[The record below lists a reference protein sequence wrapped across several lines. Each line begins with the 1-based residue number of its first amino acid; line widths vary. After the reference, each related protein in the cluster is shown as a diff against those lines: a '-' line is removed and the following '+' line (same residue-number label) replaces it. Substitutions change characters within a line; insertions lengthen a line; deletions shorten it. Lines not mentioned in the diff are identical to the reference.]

1 MAKSETSEFSMIT
14 DAAALRP
21 ADTMDAA
28 TQDPFEIMR
37 HRVGLQS
44 SCEICKACGLGF
56 VYARIF
62 RGGGTVIMY
71 NYVTS

>member
-21 ADTMDAA
+21 THTMDAA

-37 HRVGLQS
+37 HRVWLQS
-44 SCEICKACGLGF
+44 CKICKACRLGS

-62 RGGGTVIMY
+62 RGGVVY
-71 NYVTS
+71 SNYVTS